1 MTKTFR
7 KHIKTTDIL
16 QQSIKIVKAFFL
28 VLLFYGVGEA
38 LSHFIEIGL
47 PGSIVGMLLIFTAL
61 KTKLIRLR
69 TVKPAS
75 DFLVKYMML
84 FFVPFGVGLMMYF
97 DFIKSYWLVLSV
109 AATGSVLMTLYTTAW
124 LLQKLEKDDAL

>member
-1 MTKTFR
+1 M
-7 KHIKTTDIL
+7 
-16 QQSIKIVKAFFL
+16 FL
-28 VLLFYGVGEA
+28 VYGIGEA
-38 LSHFIEIGL
+38 VSHFVKIGL
-47 PGSIVGMLLIFTAL
+47 PGSIVGMLLIFIAL
-61 KTKLIRLR
+61 KMKLIKLN

-75 DFLVKYMML
+75 DVLVKYMML

-124 LLQKLEKDDAL
+124 VLQKLEKDDAL